1 MPARRPVKSGER
13 HGRWTAVSDG
23 FYEDFV
29 QFVDCVCDCGTRRV
43 LKAGSLRQ
51 AKRPSC
57 GCQRRDSIAKK
68 CRKPVAAG
76 DRFGRLVVTGSPV
89 YAGGSYPLVPC
100 ICDCGESCMKPQK
113 CLRRGTTQSCGCLQ
127 RERSSWAANRDIAR
141 RANLNRLY
149 EGANGRIWMRS
160 SWEVAVAHRLDR
172 DGLSWDYE
180 PQTFLLDDRTR
191 YTPDFLVSLGELGDL
206 WIEVKG
212 EYFGKSRD
220 KVSAFRALGNALY
233 VVGKD
238 NFTAYSGVTPAAA
251 NKMYPAS
258 QAA

>member
-1 MPARRPVKSGER
+1 MPARRPVKTGER

-23 FYEDFV
+23 FYENFV

-43 LKAGSLRQ
+43 LKAVALRQ

-68 CRKPVAAG
+68 CRKPVCVG
-76 DRFGRLVVTGSPV
+76 ERFGRLVVTGNPA

-100 ICDCGESCMKPQK
+100 VCDCGKPCKKPQK

-127 RERSSWAANRDIAR
+127 REMSSWAANRDISK

-149 EGANGRIWMRS
+149 EGKNGRIWMRS

-172 DGLSWDYE
+172 DGLSWEYE
-180 PQTFLLDDRTR
+180 PQAFLLGDTTR
-191 YTPDFLVSLGELGDL
+191 YTPDFRVSLGELGDI

-220 KVSAFRALGNALY
+220 KVSAFRSLGYALY
-233 VVGKD
+233 IVGKD

-258 QAA
+258 KSA

>member
-1 MPARRPVKSGER
+1 
-13 HGRWTAVSDG
+13 
-23 FYEDFV
+23 
-29 QFVDCVCDCGTRRV
+29 
-43 LKAGSLRQ
+43 
-51 AKRPSC
+51 
-57 GCQRRDSIAKK
+57 
-68 CRKPVAAG
+68 
-76 DRFGRLVVTGSPV
+76 
-89 YAGGSYPLVPC
+89 
-100 ICDCGESCMKPQK
+100 
-113 CLRRGTTQSCGCLQ
+113 
-127 RERSSWAANRDIAR
+127 
-141 RANLNRLY
+141 
-149 EGANGRIWMRS
+149 MRS